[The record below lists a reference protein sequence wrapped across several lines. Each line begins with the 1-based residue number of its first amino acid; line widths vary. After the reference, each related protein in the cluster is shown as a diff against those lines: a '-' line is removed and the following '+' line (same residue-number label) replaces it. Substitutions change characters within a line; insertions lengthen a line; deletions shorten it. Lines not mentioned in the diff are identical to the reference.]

1 MPGLLDQVD
10 PYAGGYSL
18 MEDPFEA
25 AARRQRQAVMPI
37 GGRQEGWLTENP
49 DFGMVVPRSPADV
62 ALLAAGGPLGRAA
75 KVAAL
80 AGAGVLSSDEAQAGK
95 VSALKD
101 IISRAGGAVKGGAFS
116 KKSGEVLDEIAAGP
130 KGAGPMDLSTSA
142 QIPDV
147 PQVPMERWQ
156 PPRGVSQRM
165 QDALAN
171 REVSTGILGTID
183 RGIGLGADKWY
194 HTEPVRQAWIN
205 ELGPVAGPREFA
217 RYMDMVAATSPR
229 SDVPTNI
236 RNASY
241 YYQHAAAGKELPDTL
256 PYPYGHVAQNLHRDR
271 KSTRL
276 NSSHTDISR
285 MPSSA

>member
-1 MPGLLDQVD
+1 
-10 PYAGGYSL
+10 
-18 MEDPFEA
+18 
-25 AARRQRQAVMPI
+25 
-37 GGRQEGWLTENP
+37 
-49 DFGMVVPRSPADV
+49 
-62 ALLAAGGPLGRAA
+62 
-75 KVAAL
+75 
-80 AGAGVLSSDEAQAGK
+80 
-95 VSALKD
+95 
-101 IISRAGGAVKGGAFS
+101 
-116 KKSGEVLDEIAAGP
+116 
-130 KGAGPMDLSTSA
+130 
-142 QIPDV
+142 
-147 PQVPMERWQ
+147 
-156 PPRGVSQRM
+156 M

-256 PYPYGHVAQNLHRDR
+256 PYPYGHVAQNLHRQNYETLTAARPGALSSDVPATSTAWNIFKNPKPASFSQNLQGNLAPGTMDTHAFRNIGMRTNDPRFLEMSLSAKYKMGSDPSKDTIVGKYGEYSKDKVTFRPQKLFESGRLSLEEDR

-276 NSSHTDISR
+276 NSSH
-285 MPSSA
+285 